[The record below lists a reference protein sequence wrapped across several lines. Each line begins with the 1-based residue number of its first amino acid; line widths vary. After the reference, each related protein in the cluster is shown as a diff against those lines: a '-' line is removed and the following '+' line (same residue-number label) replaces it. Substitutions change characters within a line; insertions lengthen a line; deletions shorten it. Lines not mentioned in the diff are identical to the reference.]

1 MSELTNRAAYLKGLA
16 EGMKLDTETNEGK
29 LLSEIISFLN
39 DAAAEMEA
47 IDEEQGFIADQID
60 DMDEAID
67 VLGNEVFGA
76 DDDYD
81 DFDDDDEVQV
91 ICQNCGEEIVLS
103 PEDFDEGEIVCPN
116 CGETIEFDFDCDG
129 DCDSCDDE
137 DCKF

>member
-16 EGMKLDTETNEGK
+16 DGMKLDKETNEGK
-29 LLSEIISFLN
+29 LLSEIIGFLN
-39 DAAAEMEA
+39 DAAAEIDA

-67 VLGNEVFGA
+67 VLGAEVFGGD
-76 DDDYD
+76 DDDY

-103 PEDFDEGEIVCPN
+103 PDDFEDGEIVCPN

-129 DCDSCDDE
+129 DCDDCDDE